1 MILFE
6 YLGTIYRAGITLIK
20 RLDSS
25 VIRRF
30 DYLGCVS
37 FGDYLSGYRSGAKV
51 ERETSNRQITPE
63 TTHAEVCGN
72 LSIGCCHEPSPIRD
86 LQRNY
91 QSIQISTF
99 FNFLHNHASR
109 GKATRKTLNRCSTRE
124 ITV

>member
-51 ERETSNRQITPE
+51 DRETSNRQITPE

-72 LSIGCCHEPSPIRD
+72 LSIDAVTNHLPSVIYRETIS
-86 LQRNY
+86 RY
-91 QSIQISTF
+91 KFRHSSIFSTIMR
-99 FNFLHNHASR
+99 LVEKPPGR
-109 GKATRKTLNRCSTRE
+109 L
-124 ITV
+124 